1 MINTILRVIDIILGT
16 VGLLLIIKTLMVVF
30 RVSAQH
36 PVLRLLTAI
45 TEPLITGVKQAL
57 GIPAYPSLYV
67 SSPALS
73 SNILDP
79 IIALVAVWILRSVL
93 VWVVGLATVIPIWVG
108 APMANLGDIL
118 RYLLRIV
125 FSLYTNAL
133 FLRILLQMLQVS
145 YSSGIMRFLWDITEP
160 VLAPI
165 RQVLPPMMGLDL
177 SPIIAYF
184 ILRLLEGVVIS
195 LVSWVF

>member
-67 SSPALS
+67 SSPAQLES
-73 SNILDP
+73 LLNP
-79 IIALVAVWILRSVL
+79 NQALTVWIL
-93 VWVVGLATVIPIWVG
+93 
-108 APMANLGDIL
+108 
-118 RYLLRIV
+118 
-125 FSLYTNAL
+125 
-133 FLRILLQMLQVS
+133 
-145 YSSGIMRFLWDITEP
+145 SSRWSQYGYY
-160 VLAPI
+160 A
-165 RQVLPPMMGLDL
+165 
-177 SPIIAYF
+177 A
-184 ILRLLEGVVIS
+184 
-195 LVSWVF
+195 SWSGWWGWQL